1 MKNKNPF
8 LDKLNAQ
15 PRGAMRPDWM
25 REERRH
31 KLGVGASVTLVGNA
45 AFFWGALPPVFF
57 IANVGTAITWSFVV
71 PYIFGILS
79 RLDPSGRQATLGGFV
94 SKLGLASGPML
105 AGWVLRG
112 DDFRLLIAVAISA
125 LALSTVALLAAARR
139 EDQLEPH
146 S

>member
-1 MKNKNPF
+1 
-8 LDKLNAQ
+8 
-15 PRGAMRPDWM
+15 
-25 REERRH
+25 
-31 KLGVGASVTLVGNA
+31 
-45 AFFWGALPPVFF
+45 
-57 IANVGTAITWSFVV
+57 
-71 PYIFGILS
+71 
-79 RLDPSGRQATLGGFV
+79 
-94 SKLGLASGPML
+94 ML